1 MYSKT
6 DMIFSDQQQA
16 KRTDKIMQSHKF
28 SVGAGNGVVGID
40 DPQFGWVLKRMVTKA
55 QHVE

>member
-6 DMIFSDQQQA
+6 DMICSDQQQA

-40 DPQFGWVLKRMVTKA
+40 DPQFG
-55 QHVE
+55 